1 MEESGRGEVAED
13 KKKMEESEVE
23 GWDLLMAHYE
33 NLLGVV
39 HPYTSKVKEAVLS
52 NVVVR
57 NVFITAYSLANYEA
71 GFLSILMFVVA
82 AIMGNFMGVEWYTIH
97 LFDIFTEVNEL
108 ANIFKAI
115 LNNFKKLALL
125 SFLAGVFILV
135 FNVISLNTYTSVL
148 WEDDLPE
155 DACEDIVGCVLSL
168 FTGGAIGESMDEFDF
183 MRFIFDTVYVVFM
196 EIMFQ
201 SIVGGIM
208 IDAFSELKEQDSVR
222 DEDKSNFCYICGM
235 TKPDVFLL

>member
-1 MEESGRGEVAED
+1 M
-13 KKKMEESEVE
+13 
-23 GWDLLMAHYE
+23 
-33 NLLGVV
+33 

-115 LNNFKKLALL
+115 LNNF
-125 SFLAGVFILV
+125 
-135 FNVISLNTYTSVL
+135 
-148 WEDDLPE
+148 
-155 DACEDIVGCVLSL
+155 
-168 FTGGAIGESMDEFDF
+168 
-183 MRFIFDTVYVVFM
+183 
-196 EIMFQ
+196 
-201 SIVGGIM
+201 
-208 IDAFSELKEQDSVR
+208 
-222 DEDKSNFCYICGM
+222 
-235 TKPDVFLL
+235 